1 MAEAEHE
8 VETRRFTGR
17 GGLAL
22 EGDLRGDPE
31 APPVLLLHGG
41 GQTRHAWGG
50 TAATLAER
58 GWRTLALDARGHG
71 RSDWDPDADYTL
83 AAFAADVLAVL
94 AELAGP
100 PPVLVGA
107 SLGGLTSLFL
117 EGEAAPGTAR
127 ALVFVDIAPR
137 LERQGADRIHAFMDR
152 PQGFTSLEEA
162 ADAIAAYNPH
172 RPRPND
178 LRGLEKN
185 LRRGDDGRWYW
196 HWDPRF
202 ITGGGPTELVDHARM
217 SACARSLSVPTLL
230 VRGRMSDILS
240 EEGAREMLELVP
252 HARYADVSGAGHM
265 VAGDRNDAFTAA
277 VVAFLD
283 DLVEGP
289 GV

>member
-1 MAEAEHE
+1 MSSGRPLELAGRAGLRLRAEGFGAE
-8 VETRRFTGR
+8 G
-17 GGLAL
+17 
-22 EGDLRGDPE
+22 

-50 TAATLAER
+50 TAATLAGR

-71 RSDWDPDADYTL
+71 RSDWDPDADYGL

-94 AELAGP
+94 DQLGGP

-117 EGEAAPGTAR
+117 EGEVAPGTAR

-137 LERQGADRIHAFMDR
+137 LERKGADRIHAFMDR
-152 PQGFTSLEEA
+152 PQGFATLEEA

-172 RPRPND
+172 RPRPQD

-202 ITGGGPTELVDHARM
+202 ITGGGPSELVDHARM
-217 SACARSLSVPTLL
+217 SACARSLAVPTLL

-240 EEGAREMLELVP
+240 EEGAREMLDLVP

-265 VAGDRNDAFTAA
+265 VAGDRNDAFTEA
-277 VVAFLD
+277 VRVFLARVA
-283 DLVEGP
+283 P
-289 GV
+289 I